1 MEGEI
6 SYMLTT
12 KTLYRVPDIF
22 ENFEKLD
29 DISQIVFGV
38 WCTEN
43 ENVKNMSMEEAWKC
57 SNRLNGQVIDES
69 IKNCLIFAF
78 LDSAN
83 YTYDYDKFIE
93 ISFEDLIKDCTP
105 IELVAYE

>member
-1 MEGEI
+1 MI
-6 SYMLTT
+6 TT

-22 ENFEKLD
+22 ESFEGVA
-29 DISQIVFGV
+29 SFPSGV

-43 ENVKNMSMEEAWKC
+43 EDVRNMGMEESWKY
-57 SNRLNGQVIDES
+57 SNRLNGQIIDES

-78 LDSAN
+78 LDAAN

-93 ISFEDLIKDCTP
+93 ISFENLIKDCKA
-105 IELVAYE
+105 IELVAHE

>member
-1 MEGEI
+1 MI
-6 SYMLTT
+6 TT

-22 ENFEKLD
+22 ENFD

-43 ENVKNMSMEEAWKC
+43 QDVRNMGMEESWKH
-57 SNRLNGQVIDES
+57 SIRLNGQIIDES

-83 YTYDYDKFIE
+83 YAYDDDKFIE
-93 ISFEDLIKDCTP
+93 ISFEDLIKDCKP
-105 IELVAYE
+105 IELVTCE